1 MNTLELVVARY
12 HEDLQWVR
20 RVPKRFHV
28 SVYNKGLDAPLLPRR
43 RNVEVIPLPNIGRE
57 EQSYLRHVVR
67 RYDDLAD
74 ITVFAQGKPFD
85 HVPSF
90 HKILHHLAFQ
100 QVQVCGFLWLG
111 FIIDEDDATG
121 SLLFQNWNRNPDRD
135 PLPLEAFWEALWN
148 EPSPERVTFF
158 PSAHFAVTADQI
170 RSRPK
175 DFYERAVQVSA
186 ELPHAGHCFERV
198 WDRIFN
204 VNGIPPE
211 YRAASKPVY
220 LRKVRRESPSVK
232 R

>member
-1 MNTLELVVARY
+1 MKTLELVIARY
-12 HEDLQWVR
+12 QEDLQWVR
-20 RVPKRFHV
+20 RVPKRFRV
-28 SVYNKGLDAPLLPRR
+28 TVYNKQAESPVLPPRR
-43 RNVEVIPLPNIGRE
+43 HVELIPLSAVGRE
-57 EQSYLRHVVR
+57 EQAYLQHIVR

-90 HKILHHLAFQ
+90 HKVLHHIAFQ
-100 QVQVCGFLWLG
+100 QVAVNGFLWFG
-111 FIIDEDDATG
+111 FIIDEDDVTG

-135 PLPLEAFWEALWN
+135 PLPLEAFWQALWN
-148 EPSPERVTFF
+148 EPAPERVTFY

-175 DFYERAVQVSA
+175 GFYERAVRISA

-198 WDRIFN
+198 WDRLFN
-204 VNGIPPE
+204 ANGIPPE
-211 YRAASKPVY
+211 YRVAPKPVY
-220 LRKVRRESPSVK
+220 LRRIRRATPWVK